1 MIGWVEILK
10 IENADNEG
18 VLEIE
23 KDVKRLMVISE
34 RFSKIGSIPELNDL
48 NLSETIQT
56 NFDYL
61 KTRISSQVDFVLYLP
76 EWEVLIPH
84 SRILMSWVIE
94 NLVKNAVDAMKGK
107 GRLVIS
113 LVEKDNQ
120 IYIDFKDNGCGMTN
134 SQIRKVFNP
143 GFSTKK
149 RGWGLGLSLAKR
161 VINEYHG
168 GDLRI
173 VSSEVGKGTTFRI
186 NLSNNK

>member
-1 MIGWVEILK
+1 
-10 IENADNEG
+10 
-18 VLEIE
+18 
-23 KDVKRLMVISE
+23 
-34 RFSKIGSIPELNDL
+34 
-48 NLSETIQT
+48 
-56 NFDYL
+56 
-61 KTRISSQVDFVLYLP
+61 
-76 EWEVLIPH
+76 
-84 SRILMSWVIE
+84 MSWVIE

-168 GDLRI
+168 GDI
-173 VSSEVGKGTTFRI
+173 KVAFSEVGKGTIFRVI
-186 NLSNNK
+186 L

>member
-10 IENADNEG
+10 MEKADNEG

-76 EWEVLIPH
+76 EREVLIPH

-134 SQIRKVFNP
+134 FQIRKVFNP